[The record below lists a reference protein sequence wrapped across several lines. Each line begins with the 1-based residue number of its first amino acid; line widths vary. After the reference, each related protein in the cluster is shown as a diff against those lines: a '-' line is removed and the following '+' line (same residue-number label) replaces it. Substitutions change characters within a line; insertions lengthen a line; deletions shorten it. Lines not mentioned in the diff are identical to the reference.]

1 MFAFTNSWRCL
12 HLEFQSL
19 KTDSSCQNVQRYE
32 ATAPDHTS
40 CSTGAAG
47 TLLSQHCGEP
57 CIWKRMCK
65 VKQSNMAMRS
75 SYSRCS
81 SLSSRRVMAAECWG
95 YHWNS
100 SVLGHKV
107 KFTHLRYSLSIKI
120 CPFLPIGPI
129 RPLLQSSM
137 IIEFHEVLGFWDFYG
152 ILGFKVKMHHFEQ
165 PASRRV
171 VRKSVECCD
180 FCWISGPQVQLA
192 FQRNW
197 NSRKQSETVG
207 SGPAWSCQNC
217 QSAIFLPKKTFRTIP
232 FFFGSA
238 TGNSW
243 KQLGLVPLTRQKKS
257 YLKPF
262 KVHFLYKL
270 VLNSSFFA
278 ESKVRAPT
286 VSNCFPLH
294 FQKKKGDCAERF
306 FFCKKMADWQFWHDH
321 AGPLPTVSDCFRLF
335 PAVSDCFRLFQF
347 LWNAS
352 WTCGPLIQQKSQH
365 STLFLTTLLLAGCS
379 KWCIL
384 TLKPNIP

>member
-1 MFAFTNSWRCL
+1 
-12 HLEFQSL
+12 
-19 KTDSSCQNVQRYE
+19 
-32 ATAPDHTS
+32 
-40 CSTGAAG
+40 
-47 TLLSQHCGEP
+47 
-57 CIWKRMCK
+57 
-65 VKQSNMAMRS
+65 
-75 SYSRCS
+75 
-81 SLSSRRVMAAECWG
+81 
-95 YHWNS
+95 
-100 SVLGHKV
+100 
-107 KFTHLRYSLSIKI
+107 
-120 CPFLPIGPI
+120 
-129 RPLLQSSM
+129 
-137 IIEFHEVLGFWDFYG
+137 
-152 ILGFKVKMHHFEQ
+152 MHHFEQ
-165 PASRRV
+165 PARRRV

-180 FCWISGPQVQLA
+180 FCWIGGPQVQLA

-207 SGPAWSCQNC
+207 NNRKQSETVGNSRKQSGAARRDHAKIVNP
-217 QSAIFLPKKTFRTIP
+217 P
-232 FFFGSA
+232 FFCKKKLSAQSLFFLASA

-243 KQLGLVPLTRQKKS
+243 KQLGLVPLTRQKTS

-294 FQKKKGDCAERF
+294 FQKKHGIARKV

-321 AGPLPTVSDCFRLF
+321 AGPLPT
-335 PAVSDCFRLFQF
+335 VSDCFRLFQF

-365 STLFLTTLLLAGCS
+365 STLFRTTLLRAGCS

>member
-1 MFAFTNSWRCL
+1 M
-12 HLEFQSL
+12 
-19 KTDSSCQNVQRYE
+19 
-32 ATAPDHTS
+32 
-40 CSTGAAG
+40 
-47 TLLSQHCGEP
+47 
-57 CIWKRMCK
+57 
-65 VKQSNMAMRS
+65 
-75 SYSRCS
+75 
-81 SLSSRRVMAAECWG
+81 
-95 YHWNS
+95 
-100 SVLGHKV
+100 
-107 KFTHLRYSLSIKI
+107 
-120 CPFLPIGPI
+120 
-129 RPLLQSSM
+129 
-137 IIEFHEVLGFWDFYG
+137 GFWDFYG

-207 SGPAWSCQNC
+207 NSPAWSCQNC
-217 QSAIFLPKKTFRTIP
+217 QSAIFLQKKTFRAIP
-232 FFFGSA
+232 FFFESA

-243 KQLGLVPLTRQKKS
+243 KQLGLVPLTRQKTS

-278 ESKVRAPT
+278 ESKVRTPT

-294 FQKKKGDCAERF
+294 FQKKKGIARNVF
-306 FFCKKMADWQFWHDH
+306 FGKKMADWQFWHDH
-321 AGPLPTVSDCFRLF
+321 AGPLPT
-335 PAVSDCFRLFQF
+335 VSDCFRLFQF